1 MTKKRRSR
9 YRGTHTLFARFWSN
23 IRRRTNTRVRQEPV
37 PSRRFSQ
44 RADVFS
50 PDEGD
55 GSGEPGVRRACAG
68 QALRAAIGNSQS
80 PIKLPP
86 CVGFGG
92 NSSGSRFDHGLVFDE
107 WVDQEVAL
115 KEHCKLFGM
124 QLQFIQLYEFIQPG
138 GFGRGNPARSS
149 RRSMCWRIY
158 L

>member
-68 QALRAAIGNSQS
+68 QALRAAIENSQS
-80 PIKLPP
+80 PIQLPP

-107 WVDQEVAL
+107 WVDQERLIKWSLICVL
-115 KEHCKLFGM
+115 LGVLYMYNPYSFTLTRM
-124 QLQFIQLYEFIQPG
+124 TLYIQHHPCDQ
-138 GFGRGNPARSS
+138 
-149 RRSMCWRIY
+149 
-158 L
+158 